1 MERDFESSKLS
12 LEYLEAPL
20 PDGEVEAGLPPTS
33 PSGQVAVMTSPL
45 PNSTGIFVNA
55 ADDCF
60 DAGARSQPVLAEHPT
75 GKEVSQEAGVQPSSK
90 RVQAE
95 QHLDGA
101 DGKEA
106 EVQLPSLWTT
116 LNKKIVALLTTHHLP
131 AASRPASTIGPRVAK
146 DLPAGGTD
154 NSRHDDSSGT

>member
-33 PSGQVAVMTSPL
+33 PSGHVAVMTSPP
-45 PNSTGIFVNA
+45 PNS
-55 ADDCF
+55 
-60 DAGARSQPVLAEHPT
+60 
-75 GKEVSQEAGVQPSSK
+75 SSK

-116 LNKKIVALLTTHHLP
+116 LNKKIVALLTTYHLP
-131 AASRPASTIGPRVAK
+131 AASRPESTIGPRVAK

>member
-33 PSGQVAVMTSPL
+33 PSGHVAVMTSPP

-95 QHLDGA
+95 HLDGA

-106 EVQLPSLWTT
+106 EVQLPSLLITFG
-116 LNKKIVALLTTHHLP
+116 
-131 AASRPASTIGPRVAK
+131 RP
-146 DLPAGGTD
+146 
-154 NSRHDDSSGT
+154 

>member
-1 MERDFESSKLS
+1 M
-12 LEYLEAPL
+12 
-20 PDGEVEAGLPPTS
+20 
-33 PSGQVAVMTSPL
+33 
-45 PNSTGIFVNA
+45 NA

-60 DAGARSQPVLAEHPT
+60 DAGARSQPVLAEHPA
-75 GKEVSQEAGVQPSSK
+75 GKEVSQEAGVQASSK

-101 DGKEA
+101 DGKEG

-154 NSRHDDSSGT
+154 NSRHDSSGT